1 MSKQAAKSK
10 VQELRLVEVNG
21 QKLTTNSLVMAEQF
35 GRKHKNIIAKIESS
49 FSSTEPEIIE
59 FNRLN
64 FKPVNY
70 IDSKGE
76 PRKFYQM
83 TEEGFTEIAMSLTG
97 EKAKL
102 VRIKFLAEFK
112 RLYKIITEPGRK
124 SELQHKRDTSKPM
137 TDMLIFVR
145 ETVGKLAPN
154 VNHYGNEHKFC
165 NRALTGKWKK
175 IDESE
180 LDGYDSKLLA
190 AIRSRNTLLM
200 TRYPEQSDR
209 KKPLDSFVTE
219 YRIKHPRLM
228 LVGNGESL

>member
-1 MSKQAAKSK
+1 MSKAAKSK
-10 VQELRLVEVNG
+10 TQEVRLVEAHG
-21 QKLTTNSLVMAEQF
+21 QKLTTTSLVIAEQF

-49 FSSTEPEIIE
+49 FSSLEPEIIE

-64 FKPVNY
+64 FKPSEYV
-70 IDSKGE
+70 DSSGKSN
-76 PRKFYQM
+76 KFYQL

-124 SELQHKRDTSKPM
+124 SELQHKRDTARPM

-145 ETVGKLAPN
+145 ETIGKSAPN
-154 VNHYGNEHKFC
+154 LNHYNNEHKFC

-175 IDESE
+175 LDESE
-180 LDGYDSKLLA
+180 LDVYDTRLLA
-190 AIRSRNTLLM
+190 AIRNRNTLLM
-200 TRYPEQSDR
+200 TRYPELKDR
-209 KKPLDSFVTE
+209 EKPLDSFVAE
-219 YRIKHPRLM
+219 YREKYPRLT
-228 LVGNGESL
+228 LVSGAAQ